1 MSSVS
6 ILLISHVRELAVG
19 AKRLL
24 QQGNDQVTI
33 ITTGGLENDE
43 IGTSIDQMQQALDEL
58 PQEDEVLI
66 FYDIGSA
73 KMNAE
78 MLIEM
83 NPDRTISI
91 TDAPLIEGG
100 YVAVMMAGLGDNLD
114 TVRQKA
120 ENSYHKSR

>member
-1 MSSVS
+1 MPSVS
-6 ILLISHVRELAVG
+6 IFLISHVRELALG

-33 ITTGGLENDE
+33 IATGGLEDGE
-43 IGTSIDQMQQALDEL
+43 IGTSVDQMQRALDEL

-83 NPDRTISI
+83 NPDRTIAI

-100 YVAVMMAGLGDNLD
+100 YVAVMMAGFGDDLD

-120 ENSYHKSR
+120 ESSYHKSR